1 VANRRVIENKPVLY
15 GSQSDLKNHWT
26 TEKLKFKTSLISN
39 CYLTFTMVI
48 VNHSNYG
55 KKIKSLHA
63 DEIKLHTV
71 T

>member
-1 VANRRVIENKPVLY
+1 
-15 GSQSDLKNHWT
+15 
-26 TEKLKFKTSLISN
+26 
-39 CYLTFTMVI
+39 MVI